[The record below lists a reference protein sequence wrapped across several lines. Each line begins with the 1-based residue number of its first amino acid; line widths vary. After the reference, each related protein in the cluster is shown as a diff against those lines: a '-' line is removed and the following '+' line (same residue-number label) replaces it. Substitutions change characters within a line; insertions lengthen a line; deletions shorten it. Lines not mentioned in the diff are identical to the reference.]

1 MMLYNLS
8 EPVLQYTND
17 IEYRK
22 SMRNLFCMISPRITE
37 ESSEVDDITRDEQDY
52 DDSASSKM
60 LDFVYEK
67 TFEHTLFQ
75 ELYDIAAS
83 KMISMDRSIGL
94 AVLFSYDYMA
104 LFHRCLCSFFSSP
117 ETFDSTHDSYV
128 SLKKK
133 LV

>member
-1 MMLYNLS
+1 MVSPNIIID
-8 EPVLQYTND
+8 TDD
-17 IEYRK
+17 IDE
-22 SMRNLFCMISPRITE
+22 
-37 ESSEVDDITRDEQDY
+37 ITRDEQDY
-52 DDSASSKM
+52 DESAASKTM
-60 LDFVYEK
+60 DFVYEK
-67 TFEHTLFQ
+67 TCEHVLFQ

-104 LFHRCLCSFFSSP
+104 LFHQCLCCYFNKP
-117 ETFDSTHDSYV
+117 EEFTETHDSYV

>member
-1 MMLYNLS
+1 MVSPNIAIDDNS
-8 EPVLQYTND
+8 D
-17 IEYRK
+17 IDE
-22 SMRNLFCMISPRITE
+22 
-37 ESSEVDDITRDEQDY
+37 ITRDEQDY
-52 DDSASSKM
+52 DEFAASKTM
-60 LDFVYEK
+60 DFVYEK
-67 TFEHTLFQ
+67 TFEHVLFQ

-104 LFHRCLCSFFSSP
+104 LFHRCLCCYFTKP
-117 ETFDSTHDSYV
+117 EDFTETHDSYV

>member
-1 MMLYNLS
+1 MYNTS
-8 EPVLQYTND
+8 SPVLQYCSNE
-17 IEYRK
+17 EYRTCL
-22 SMRNLFCMISPRITE
+22 RGIFCMVSPNIAI
-37 ESSEVDDITRDEQDY
+37 DDNSDIDEITRDEQDY
-52 DDSASSKM
+52 DEASASKTM
-60 LDFVYEK
+60 DFIYEK
-67 TFEHTLFQ
+67 TFEHVLFQ

-104 LFHRCLCSFFSSP
+104 LFHRCLCCYFTKP
-117 ETFDSTHDSYV
+117 EDFTEIHDSYV

>member
-1 MMLYNLS
+1 VDAIPRKRFKAETSPVHISRLPQPPQPPQLS
-8 EPVLQYTND
+8 RNF
-17 IEYRK
+17 IKKR
-22 SMRNLFCMISPRITE
+22 SM
-37 ESSEVDDITRDEQDY
+37 
-52 DDSASSKM
+52 
-60 LDFVYEK
+60 DFVYEK
-67 TFEHTLFQ
+67 TFESALFQ

-104 LFHRCLCSFFSSP
+104 LFHRCLCCYFTKHEDFT
-117 ETFDSTHDSYV
+117 ETHDSYV

>member
-1 MMLYNLS
+1 MFYNTATTI
-8 EPVLQYTND
+8 QYSND
-17 IEYRK
+17 VEYRTC
-22 SMRNLFCMISPRITE
+22 MRNLFCMVSPIITDDT
-37 ESSEVDDITRDEQDY
+37 SDIDDITLDEQDY
-52 DDSASSKM
+52 DEAAASKTM
-60 LDFVYEK
+60 DFVYEK
-67 TFEHTLFQ
+67 TFESALFQ

-104 LFHRCLCSFFSSP
+104 LFHRCLCCYFTKHEDFT
-117 ETFDSTHDSYV
+117 ETHDSYV